1 MLIHAEVFA
10 CARVVDT
17 KDPRKILHHV
27 QISASRAAATNGRIL
42 AIATYEPE
50 LDGPSATV
58 LVHADGMRLLDSA
71 SDKENPVQMTANEG
85 ELVLSVGQ
93 EHVLE
98 FHPKEP
104 EGVFPDIRKLMKPY
118 TERRPQYKVGF
129 SLSVL
134 KHLVRCLGGST
145 NPGDDTVLFGFYGP
159 GEMVHWQ
166 VKAPITEGMDFQGV
180 VMPVKMTDDENPLQ
194 KAVDAMLPPAPREE
208 PETDSERARVSRDPS
223 VRKAIKEFVDGV
235 PKDASVSLSG
245 GRGPGVTVDKRGGK
259 TESYEGPARDM

>member
-1 MLIHAEVFA
+1 MLIHREVFA

-17 KDPRKILHHV
+17 RDPRQILHHV
-27 QISASRAAATNGRIL
+27 QISASQAAATNGRIL

-50 LDGPSATV
+50 LDAPPATV

-71 SDKENPVQMTANEG
+71 SDKDNPVQITVNEG

-93 EHVLE
+93 EQVLE

-104 EGVFPDIRKLMKPY
+104 KGEFPDIRKLITPY

-134 KHLVRCLGGST
+134 KRLVRCLEGST
-145 NPGDDTVLFGFYGP
+145 AGDDLVLFSFYGP
-159 GEMVHWQ
+159 GEMVHWR
-166 VKAPITEGMDFQGV
+166 VPSPITEGMDFQGV

-194 KAVDAMLPPAPREE
+194 KAVDAMLPPPPVEE
-208 PETDSERARVSRDPS
+208 PETDSETARVSRDPS
-223 VRKAIKEFVDGV
+223 VRKAIKKFVDGV
-235 PKDASVSLSG
+235 PKDTSVSFSG
-245 GRGPGVTVDKRGGK
+245 GRGPGVTVDKRRGK
-259 TESYEGPARDM
+259 TEIDRKSVV